1 MKLIF
6 NDELSE
12 QLENIFR
19 AQEKPRFYLWC
30 TELNDQ
36 FEYLEGILEGRGVEL
51 TVAKVRQNCDNLCL
65 SVIGDADEV
74 AWMDMALL
82 VYGHNRRYKHL
93 LVLEHMG

>member
-6 NDELSE
+6 SDELSE

-19 AQEKPRFYLWC
+19 AQEKPRFYTWSV
-30 TELNDQ
+30 ELNEQ
-36 FEYLEGILEGRGVEL
+36 FEYLEGILEARGVEL

-82 VYGHNRRYKHL
+82 VYAHNHRYKHL
-93 LVLEHMG
+93 LVLEHKE